1 MARPQSTIPKLGYPC
16 MAASDDTISLVGL
29 QHAAPTPDSTN
40 STSYVLQSYTMPLNR
55 DLSNSSTITF
65 TPTPHAN
72 TFNVKA
78 LTTSRM
84 FCTVDKTSGTFL
96 YIFNENVYIENA
108 KNPALATA
116 EPLAKWDAARGLMPQ
131 VVYPKD
137 GAQGQFQWLGL
148 NGSNWTLIDID
159 ATHGISDPIPAPV
172 PTVIPS
178 TGIFSIIRE
187 FGGSFL
193 VIYNNASKT
202 EAARFRLG
210 ESNSTVVTMA
220 SPDVGYIGFSSVTHA
235 QDTVNDYFFGS
246 STSDNDKNLTFT
258 AVASL
263 NNSKIEKLSTRPF
276 PADNLGRVP
285 QLHSYGAAAMIDK
298 AKALVYGGQS
308 DMKTNS
314 WNFGMTTV
322 TTDAGAQYNSYSI
335 FSVDEA
341 TSSGAFNILVPP
353 PAPPQNQDSKGL
365 STPAIIGIVVG
376 AIAVIMLIVLF
387 IIFHRRNKKIKERT
401 REQQG
406 LDMAV
411 RDLHAKGGEGM
422 GSYQPRFASTHSL
435 LDSEAN
441 TTPRGQTSVSTERP
455 VENLTLRVP
464 IVRYNGRDVA
474 QSVPHAPLGA
484 VVLSQYRLGQT
495 AVNTNMIVIQLGE
508 NVDTAESVTLKWVRD
523 EIVWQRE
530 AAMLNHIVNPA
541 KIISLHQTMI
551 IPAALEWR
559 HILVLDAHEST
570 LDFMLSTHEHRI
582 LNRPDQIAVSKAL
595 LSGLVWCHEKDV
607 VHLSICTGSLVL
619 NEEGQ
624 WVIWSFG
631 GARFLNE
638 AVGPRQ
644 GSLIGQENGA
654 VERNLAPELLNAQRE
669 KALDSTLSTTAMDA
683 WAAGCVLFEVLT
695 GQPLFRTE
703 DAADQAATGRF
714 NAWKDRL
721 MDIKDPKERRVVEG
735 LLVLDPNY
743 RMTLGQAE
751 SLFV

>member
-29 QHAAPTPDSTN
+29 QHAAPTPDVAN
-40 STSYVLQSYTMPLNR
+40 STSYILQSYTMPN
-55 DLSNSSTITF
+55 DKNLSNSSTVTF
-65 TPTPHAN
+65 TPTPHAKP
-72 TFNVKA
+72 FNVKA

-84 FCTVDKTSGTFL
+84 FCTVDNTSDTFL

-108 KNPALATA
+108 NNPALATT

-148 NGSNWTLIDID
+148 NGGNWTLIDID
-159 ATHGISDPIPAPV
+159 AASGISDPVPAPV
-172 PTVIPS
+172 PAAIPS
-178 TGIFSIIRE
+178 TGIFSVIRE

-193 VIYNNASKT
+193 VIYNNASET
-202 EAARFRLG
+202 QAARFRLG
-210 ESNSTVVTMA
+210 ESSTTVVRLAT
-220 SPDVGYIGFSSVTHA
+220 PDIGYIGFSSIAHA
-235 QDTVNDYFFGS
+235 QDTTNDYFFGS
-246 STSDNDKNLTFT
+246 DVKGQNLTFT
-258 AVASL
+258 AVANLSNSL
-263 NNSKIEKLSTRPF
+263 IDKLSTRPF
-276 PADNLGRVP
+276 PSDNLGRVP
-285 QLHSYGAAAMIDK
+285 QLYSYGAAAIIDK

-322 TTDAGAQYNSYSI
+322 NTDAGRLYNTYSI
-335 FSVDEA
+335 FPVDEA
-341 TSSGAFNILVPP
+341 TDSGAFTVLAPP
-353 PAPPQNQDSKGL
+353 PASPQDQDSKGL

-376 AIAVIMLIVLF
+376 AIALIMLIALF
-387 IIFHRRNKKIKERT
+387 VIFHRRNKQIKERT

-406 LDMAV
+406 LNMAV
-411 RDLHAKGGEGM
+411 RDLHSKGGEGM

-441 TTPRGQTSVSTERP
+441 TTSRGHASVLTERP

-464 IVRYNGRDVA
+464 IVRYNGHDVA

-495 AVNTNMIVIQLGE
+495 AVNTNMVVIQLGE

-570 LDFMLSTHEHRI
+570 LDFMLSTHEHRV
-582 LNRPDQIAVSKAL
+582 LGRPDQIAVSKAL

-644 GSLIGQENGA
+644 GLLIGQENGA
-654 VERNLAPELLNAQRE
+654 VERNLAPELLNARRE
-669 KALDSTLSTTAMDA
+669 KTLDTTLSTTAMDA

-703 DAADQAATGRF
+703 DAADQAGTGRF

-721 MDIKDPKERRVVEG
+721 ADIKDPKERRVVEG